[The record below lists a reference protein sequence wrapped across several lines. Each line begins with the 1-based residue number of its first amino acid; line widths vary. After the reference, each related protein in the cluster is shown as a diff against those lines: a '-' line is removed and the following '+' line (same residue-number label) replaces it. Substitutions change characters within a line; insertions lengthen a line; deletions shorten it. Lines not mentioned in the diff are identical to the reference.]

1 MKTNALTLTGLKGV
15 SSPDNLGKI
24 VTLTMFLADCKDF
37 SHRCEPAELF
47 IYETNQYHNP
57 QIFYREDGSSLVTEY
72 RMKCNR
78 DSFLHDVRYDDY
90 EKAVRKH
97 LYGDEYA
104 NGTILTDDIFL
115 SGLCKDL
122 FEKVT
127 VYSL

>member
-1 MKTNALTLTGLKGV
+1 MKTNTLTLTGLKGV
-15 SSPDNLGKI
+15 STPDNLGQI
-24 VTLTMFLADCKDF
+24 VTLTMFLASCEDF

-47 IYETNQYHNP
+47 ICETNRYHVP

-78 DSFLHDVRYDDY
+78 DDFLHNDYYSKY
-90 EKAVRKH
+90 EKVVRKH

-104 NGTILTDDIFL
+104 NGNITTDDIFL

-122 FEKVT
+122 FEKVA